1 MRHVWVQMQGHGKVG
16 AYQCCCSW
24 WWLSVMVHCYL
35 SLGHPLLLTV
45 GCWLLGCECA
55 SVKVCQPEGV
65 LLDVDTAPASTK
77 NATSIKLLSVAE
89 IAATAKP
96 KVLNPWEKC
105 KAWCRLKTLLLP
117 LLQGALTEGV
127 CRHDWLL

>member
-1 MRHVWVQMQGHGKVG
+1 
-16 AYQCCCSW
+16 
-24 WWLSVMVHCYL
+24 
-35 SLGHPLLLTV
+35 
-45 GCWLLGCECA
+45 
-55 SVKVCQPEGV
+55 V

-127 CRHDWLL
+127 CRHDWLLRGGKSRDEHGLQQESIPIVLRVLASVSLIKGCLGTLRWSLEERKLAT